1 MKSQAT
7 ISVFSSGHQKK
18 IETPRSAC
26 TSPWHPELATTSLR
40 AFKKKP
46 RICFSFAAGW
56 FDLRVR
62 HGSSTHSALQIEMRL
77 WDSCCDLKRNL
88 KKKKTQKERLKG
100 NIWNRVKEKKER
112 SMARMAHNKA
122 MSTTST
128 SCRTVGSSLQ
138 RWKIPHQT
146 MSLSCQIPIWCG
158 DQDWQM
164 PLEWFSSG

>member
-18 IETPRSAC
+18 NWN
-26 TSPWHPELATTSLR
+26 TSIRELDTTSLR

-62 HGSSTHSALQIEMRL
+62 HCSSTHSALQIEMRL
-77 WDSCCDLKRNL
+77 WDSCCDLKMNL
-88 KKKKTQKERLKG
+88 ERKLHTKKS
-100 NIWNRVKEKKER
+100 RVKEKKER
-112 SMARMAHNKA
+112 SMARMARNKA